1 MTVAAVWVCVVN
13 VVIMFMVGLAVA
25 VLMVTIMLVMS
36 SYTVRKEM
44 KCSGDSEKL
53 YTIVGDT
60 TRISSFFTIFVKY
73 HKLFHVVSRNPRYTS
88 FPGHHDG

>member
-1 MTVAAVWVCVVN
+1 MTVAAVWVCVVK
-13 VVIMFMVGLAVA
+13 VVIVVMVGVA

-53 YTIVGDT
+53 YTIVRDT
-60 TRISSFFTIFVKY
+60 TRISSFFMIFVKY
-73 HKLFHVVSRNPRYTS
+73 HELFHVVSRNPRYTS